1 MDYVSSGEV
10 ILLRRFPGGGGALH
24 FSAEGCPAQV
34 NTEERS
40 SNIWLINTIPGIVA
54 WFKDLYLNPCSDAL
68 VIRVT

>member
-40 SNIWLINTIPGIVA
+40 SNIWLINTIPGVTT
-54 WFKDLYLNPCSDAL
+54 DLYLNPCSDAL